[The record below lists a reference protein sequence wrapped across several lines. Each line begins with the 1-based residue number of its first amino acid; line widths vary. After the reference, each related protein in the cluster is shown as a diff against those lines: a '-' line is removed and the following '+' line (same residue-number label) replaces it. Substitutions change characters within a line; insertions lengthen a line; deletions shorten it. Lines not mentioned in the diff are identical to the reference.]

1 MSTYETIREKIIQAL
16 RKSNRPLTVD
26 DLIMILELNPSM
38 KNQLYNHIMHAAKS
52 LRAKTRGREEIVMIP
67 PRCIKCGYTFIKLKR
82 VKKPSKC
89 PKCKSERIEP
99 PSFMIRQT

>member
-1 MSTYETIREKIIQAL
+1 MSTYKTIREKIIQAL

-67 PRCIKCGYTFIKLKR
+67 PRCIKCGYIFTKLRKA
-82 VKKPSKC
+82 KKPSKC

-99 PSFMIRQT
+99 PSFIIKQT

>member
-1 MSTYETIREKIIQAL
+1 MHTYETIREKIIREL

-26 DLIMILELNPSM
+26 DLVIMLELNPNM
-38 KNQLYNHIMHAAKS
+38 KNQLYNHIIHAAKS
-52 LRAKTRGREEIVMIP
+52 LRAKTKGREEIVMIP
-67 PRCIKCGYTFIKLKR
+67 PRCIKCGYTFTKLRK

-99 PSFMIRQT
+99 PSFMIKRT